1 MVSAF
6 KTTREPSYCTNIR
19 NRLKFAA
26 IDIGSNAVRLQIAR
40 LNDKGSQEPFKRV
53 EFVRIPIRLGDDAF
67 KQGKIS
73 KEKRAVFYKAMEAFS
88 LLMKAYEVDHYM
100 ACATSAMREA
110 SNGKKI
116 ASKVEEKCGL
126 KIEIIDGRRES
137 ELILQSIDQY
147 FKPNRTYLTIDVGG
161 GSTEMTVIKNRK
173 SFDSVSFDVGTVR
186 LLDGAIKGKNWEAIE
201 KYVKN
206 HLPDMPEA
214 KAIATSGTINKIAS
228 ILNPDSSELQ
238 ISRTQL
244 ETFYKTLK
252 KMSFAERIETY
263 KLNPDRADVIE
274 PSAEIYLKILK
285 WAGIEQLYAP
295 SAGLKDGILYE
306 LLSKHGP
313 HKVKA

>member
-1 MVSAF
+1 MHQHHY
-6 KTTREPSYCTNIR
+6 T
-19 NRLKFAA
+19 LKIAA

-40 LNDKGSQEPFKRV
+40 LNDTGSEEIFKRV

-67 KQGKIS
+67 KEGKIS
-73 KEKRAVFYKAMEAFS
+73 KEKKQVFYKAMEAFS
-88 LLMKAYEVDHYM
+88 LLMEAYGVEHYM

-110 SNGKKI
+110 KNGQKI
-116 ASKVEEKCGL
+116 AEKVEERCGL
-126 KIEIIDGRRES
+126 KIDIIDGKRES

-173 SFDSVSFDVGTVR
+173 SYDSVSFDVGTVR
-186 LLDGAIKGKNWEAIE
+186 LLDGAIKKKNWDELE
-201 KYVKN
+201 RYVKN
-206 HLPDMPEA
+206 HLTDVKEA

-238 ISRTQL
+238 ISFAQL
-244 ETFYKTLK
+244 EGFYKQLK
-252 KMSFAERIETY
+252 KMSFAERIETF

-285 WAGIEQLYAP
+285 WAGIDQLYAP

-306 LLSKHGP
+306 LIATRGPKSLSKGS
-313 HKVKA
+313 KAPVTS

>member
-1 MVSAF
+1 M
-6 KTTREPSYCTNIR
+6 
-19 NRLKFAA
+19 
-26 IDIGSNAVRLQIAR
+26 RLQIAR
-40 LNDKGSQEPFKRV
+40 LNDTGSEEIFKRV

-67 KQGKIS
+67 KEGKIS
-73 KEKRAVFYKAMEAFS
+73 KEKKQVFYKAMEAFS
-88 LLMKAYEVDHYM
+88 LLMEAYGVEHYM

-110 SNGKKI
+110 KNGQKI
-116 ASKVEEKCGL
+116 AEKVEERCGL
-126 KIEIIDGRRES
+126 KIDIIDGKRES

-173 SFDSVSFDVGTVR
+173 SYDSVSFDVGTVR
-186 LLDGAIKGKNWEAIE
+186 LLDGAIKKKNWDELE
-201 KYVKN
+201 RYVKN
-206 HLPDMPEA
+206 HLTDVKEA

-238 ISRTQL
+238 ISFAQL
-244 ETFYKTLK
+244 EGFYKQLK
-252 KMSFAERIETY
+252 KMSFAERIETF

-285 WAGIEQLYAP
+285 WAGIDQLYAP

-306 LLSKHGP
+306 LIATRGPKSLSKGS
-313 HKVKA
+313 KAPVTS